1 LIFLVVRYQLTF
13 VAWVD
18 LTVALTPESLSFF
31 HRLLRGSVPSLRIL
45 SASILR
51 TFIAK
56 GVKEPAD
63 RLQVLRVLDILP
75 MLDPLEAQTRDTS
88 DDEVNT
94 FRVALAGTLALYG
107 AELIAFSENVSS
119 APCPH
124 RHFALMN
131 RPSTPSPCETRQR
144 R

>member
-1 LIFLVVRYQLTF
+1 VCYQLTF
-13 VAWVD
+13 AAWVD
-18 LTVALTPESLSFF
+18 LTVALTPESLAFF

-45 SASILR
+45 SASIIR

-75 MLDPLEAQTRDTS
+75 MLDPLEAQTRDTN

-107 AELIAFSENVSS
+107 GELITFSENVSLTLGL
-119 APCPH
+119 AAMI
-124 RHFALMN
+124 ALMS

>member
-1 LIFLVVRYQLTF
+1 VVRYQLTF